1 MKKIIIATA
10 FIFAFSLTA
19 SAQTDVESLLAKAL
33 QQANN
38 EVEASRAL
46 ISAQKA
52 QIGALEAQ
60 VKALEARG
68 DAQDMLVEAVREENR
83 RLIQLKCNRTSF
95 LWGIIKKTSCY

>member
-1 MKKIIIATA
+1 MKKIIIAIV
-10 FIFAFSLTA
+10 FIFTFSLTA
-19 SAQTDVESLLAKAL
+19 SAQTDVENLLAKAL

-68 DAQDMLVEAVREENR
+68 EAQNMLIEAVREENR
-83 RLIQLKCNRTSF
+83 RLIQVKCSKFTVLFIFS
-95 LWGIIKKTSCY
+95 KKTCF